1 MRASL
6 IIKFVAEVS
15 SSTRRVDA
23 PISSASIMLA
33 ACEVLPEASG
43 DEKQELDFPNGR
55 LFMKADISTGNP

>member
-15 SSTRRVDA
+15 SSTRMVEA
-23 PISSASIMLA
+23 PISKASIMLA

-43 DEKQELDFPNGR
+43 DEKHVLDFPKGKLLINAEISGR
-55 LFMKADISTGNP
+55 SP